1 MVAERK
7 HPVDDRTI
15 TVQGVSFMLNSVEFK
30 EFLEHCSAFMD
41 ISKDGF
47 ELMIDSISDS
57 VIDNENPE
65 LTLEAIRP
73 QLKFMRELSLF
84 LKTIYASNQ

>member
-7 HPVDDRTI
+7 HLTDDRTV
-15 TVQGVSFMLNSVEFK
+15 TVNGISFELNSVEFK
-30 EFLEHCSAFMD
+30 EFLEHCAAFMD

-47 ELMIDSISDS
+47 GLMIDSISDS

-65 LTLEAIRP
+65 MTLEAIRP

-84 LKTIYASNQ
+84 LKTIYASNH